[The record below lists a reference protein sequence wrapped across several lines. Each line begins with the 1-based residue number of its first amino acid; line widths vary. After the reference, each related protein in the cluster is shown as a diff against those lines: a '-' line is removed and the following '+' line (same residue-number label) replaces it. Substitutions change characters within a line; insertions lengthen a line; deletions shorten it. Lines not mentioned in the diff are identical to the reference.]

1 MGRLSKNL
9 SGVSQKVLVGTS
21 TYTDDTTFEAFV
33 ANAPDGEIG
42 VFLDTGAVRT
52 TALSA
57 TVNKFFIAQ
66 KRDGF
71 VNRTPILDYN
81 HIFRKLQT
89 DYVAPVK
96 QISTLG
102 YNGTSGD
109 LSWTGF
115 VGASSTN
122 TLTYGISVRETTP
135 GNQPFPVQ
143 EGYATVNSTT
153 ADEYTVLA
161 AIVSQLNGDY
171 DYERVRPDSF
181 VRAEI
186 LSNGAITEFAALGDP
201 ILVQGSRT
209 VNFVAAVTIATGA
222 FVVFRGAVYKVSLGV
237 TAGTVITLDRPY
249 QGVSETIDVDT
260 TVDLAGTIAYT
271 SGTTALGVR
280 FTSVLEESH
289 FKVIGSGL
297 LSADTVTAITAW
309 KLGSGAGTQIADLE
323 ATQGAI
329 FDGVGST
336 INAPFKADYGQPELI
351 ASTSGTY
358 HQIFLD
364 LAPVVLPGAGLPV
377 YETKQIQRILIAAP
391 SSGTLESTL
400 GTVFGV

>member
-1 MGRLSKNL
+1 MGRYSKNL
-9 SGVSQKVLVGTS
+9 SGVSQKVFVGTA
-21 TYTDDTTFEAFV
+21 TYTDDTTFAAFI
-33 ANAPDGEIG
+33 ANAPEGEMG

-52 TALSA
+52 TALTA
-57 TVNKFFIAQ
+57 AVNKFFIAQ

-71 VNRTPILDYN
+71 INRTPVLDFN
-81 HIFRKLQT
+81 DIFRKLQT

-109 LSWTGF
+109 LGF
-115 VGASSTN
+115 NFTAATQSN

-135 GNQPFPVQ
+135 GNQPFPIQ
-143 EGYATVNSTT
+143 EGYATVNTTT

-161 AIVSQLNGDY
+161 SIVSQLNGDF
-171 DYERVRPDSF
+171 DYERTEPDKF
-181 VRAEI
+181 VKAEI
-186 LSNGAITEFAALGDP
+186 LSNGAITEFAATADP
-201 ILVQGSRT
+201 ILVNGSVT

-222 FVVFRGAVYKVSLGV
+222 LVIFRGAVYKVALGV

-260 TVDLAGTIAYT
+260 TVNLAGTMAYT
-271 SGTTALGVR
+271 SGTNLLGVR
-280 FTSVLEESH
+280 FTSIENESH
-289 FKVIGSGL
+289 FKIAGNTGL
-297 LSADTVTAITAW
+297 QFDTVTAITPW
-309 KLGSGAGTQIADLE
+309 LLGSGAGTQIYELE
-323 ATQGAI
+323 SVQGII

-336 INAPFKADYGQPELI
+336 RNAAFREDYGQPTLF
-351 ASTSGTY
+351 ASKTGTY

-364 LAPVVLPGAGLPV
+364 LAPKVLPSAVPTQ
-377 YETKQIQRILIAAP
+377 YEQKQIQRILIAAP
-391 SSGTLESTL
+391 VGGTLESTL